1 MNASNWIGLLGAIG
15 ALITAVF
22 AAVHGQRVDNRAAN
36 KDQQQLEAYIM
47 DQVKQDNQQL
57 RDDREADRKKF
68 ADELNDLSA
77 KLTALGVKKDA
88 MENELNQQIALKVRE
103 NEQLKQRNAGLEREN
118 QEYRDRYGEL

>member
-1 MNASNWIGLLGAIG
+1 M
-15 ALITAVF
+15 F

>member
-1 MNASNWIGLLGAIG
+1 MNANNWVGLLGAIG

-22 AAVHGQRVDNRAAN
+22 AAIHGQRVDNRAAS

-68 ADELNDLSA
+68 ATDLSDLST
-77 KLTALGVKKDA
+77 KLTALGTKKDM
-88 MENELNQQIALKVRE
+88 MESELNQQIALKVRE
-103 NEQLKQRNAGLEREN
+103 NEQLKQRNADLEREN
-118 QEYRDRYGEL
+118 QEYRDRYGKL